1 MQNSL
6 TRTATFPALTRKAM
20 KLSLPVMLAAFFT
33 LTQPVQ
39 ASETTDNVAS
49 QAAATKATTQRI
61 NAIQRDLTSIR
72 QQALKANPELVEQA
86 KAFESAYKEKAQEI
100 GYNPEEFIA
109 QAQELQVKI
118 RDEGLSEQE
127 RSDLLHEF
135 AKAKQTL
142 AKQRQTLLEDE
153 SLMALQNELQNNTL
167 TAMKNHNPKT
177 EELVSELNQLIE
189 SLQ

>member
-20 KLSLPVMLAAFFT
+20 KLSLPVMLAALFT

-86 KAFESAYKEKAQEI
+86 KAFESAYKKKAQEI

-127 RSDLLHEF
+127 RSDLLHDF

>member
-20 KLSLPVMLAAFFT
+20 KLSLPVMLAALFT

-127 RSDLLHEF
+127 RSDLLHDF